1 MSVLIFALLCGL
13 LAVAYGVWASRSV
26 LSANAGTARMQEIAA
41 AIQVGASAYL
51 NRQYTTIGIV
61 GIVIALIV
69 SFLLGWRVG
78 LGFLVG
84 AVLSGT
90 AGYIGM
96 NISVRANVRTAEA
109 ARQGLARGLEI
120 AFRSGAVTGT
130 LVAGLALLAVAGY
143 YGVLLAMGAEGRG
156 LIDPLVALGFG
167 ASLIS
172 IFARLGGGIFTK
184 GADVGAELVG
194 KVEAGIPED
203 DPRNPAVIADN
214 VGDNVGD
221 CAGVAAA
228 LV

>member
-61 GIVIALIV
+61 GIVIALLV

-96 NISVRANVRTAEA
+96 HISVRANVRPA
-109 ARQGLARGLEI
+109 AAASPGLACRLAL
-120 AFRSGAVTGT
+120 AFSPGAFPDT
-130 LVAGLALLAVAGY
+130 LVPGL
-143 YGVLLAMGAEGRG
+143 
-156 LIDPLVALGFG
+156 
-167 ASLIS
+167 
-172 IFARLGGGIFTK
+172 
-184 GADVGAELVG
+184 
-194 KVEAGIPED
+194 
-203 DPRNPAVIADN
+203 
-214 VGDNVGD
+214 
-221 CAGVAAA
+221 
-228 LV
+228 

>member
-120 AFRSGAVTGT
+120 AFRSGAVTGM

-143 YGVLLAMGAEGRG
+143 YGVLLA
-156 LIDPLVALGFG
+156 V
-167 ASLIS
+167 
-172 IFARLGGGIFTK
+172 GGGART
-184 GADVGAELVG
+184 D
-194 KVEAGIPED
+194 
-203 DPRNPAVIADN
+203 RPACRARFRCIAHFPDRKSTRLN
-214 VGDNVGD
+214 SSP
-221 CAGVAAA
+221 
-228 LV
+228 